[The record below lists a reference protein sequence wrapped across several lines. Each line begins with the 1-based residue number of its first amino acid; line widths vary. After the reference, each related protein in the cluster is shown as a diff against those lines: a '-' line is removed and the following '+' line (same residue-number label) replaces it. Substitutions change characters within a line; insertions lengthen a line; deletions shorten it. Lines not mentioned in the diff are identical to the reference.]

1 MIVYVAAVML
11 TKRSHA
17 PAVLEWISIYYFSRA
32 GPAASVRIYYEM
44 SNGGEEV
51 GRSPGWTSVPLGVS
65 YFPAEIMH
73 LPKLYVLCCLGL
85 GTTFSL

>member
-1 MIVYVAAVML
+1 MIMYVAAVML
-11 TKRSHA
+11 TKRPHA
-17 PAVLEWISIYYFSRA
+17 PTVLEWISIYYFSRA